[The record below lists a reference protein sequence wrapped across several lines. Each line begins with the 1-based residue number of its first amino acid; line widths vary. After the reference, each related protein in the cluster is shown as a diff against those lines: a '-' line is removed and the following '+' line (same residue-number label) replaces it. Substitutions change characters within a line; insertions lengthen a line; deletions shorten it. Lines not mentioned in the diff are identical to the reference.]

1 MGWWERVD
9 NEAISL
15 RRSEQDRF
23 ETYFYLASTPPS
35 GAFKVA
41 PVFGPN
47 F

>member
-9 NEAISL
+9 DEAISH
-15 RRSEQDRF
+15 RRSEQDCS

-41 PVFGPN
+41 PIF
-47 F
+47 